1 MRLVLGTA
9 LRTLVQR
16 RLGRLRRGRLD
27 ARACIGVRLQTHRRG
42 RLDARLRH
50 SLGGGLWRRRAR
62 AQRRHRKLGGDV
74 CGFGAVLKHRELRG
88 GNRGLLLR
96 SRPRMHLGEFLCLRL
111 ALFLQTGLGGE
122 PRLLM
127 ALPRLLPRQLGS
139 LPLTAECLLGRA
151 DLMRKAIR
159 GCQRVISSN
168 QPRSASS
175 DALTSLSRASTC

>member
-1 MRLVLGTA
+1 MRL
-9 LRTLVQR
+9 RT
-16 RLGRLRRGRLD
+16 LRRGRLD
-27 ARACIGVRLQTHRRG
+27 ARLC
-42 RLDARLRH
+42 H
-50 SLGGGLWRRRAR
+50 SLGGSLWRTRAR
-62 AQRRHRKLGGDV
+62 AQRRLRKLGGDV

-96 SRPRMHLGEFLCLRL
+96 SRPRMHLGELLCLRL

-127 ALPRLLPRQLGS
+127 TLPRVVPRQLGS
-139 LPLTAECLLGRA
+139 LPLTADHCLGRP

-159 GCQRVISSN
+159 GCQRVLSSN

>member
-1 MRLVLGTA
+1 MY
-9 LRTLVQR
+9 
-16 RLGRLRRGRLD
+16 
-27 ARACIGVRLQTHRRG
+27 
-42 RLDARLRH
+42 
-50 SLGGGLWRRRAR
+50 
-62 AQRRHRKLGGDV
+62 
-74 CGFGAVLKHRELRG
+74 
-88 GNRGLLLR
+88 
-96 SRPRMHLGEFLCLRL
+96 LGELLCLRL